1 MDGEEYEISD
11 TEVHELKVDAD
22 LDTAAVTPKCYLP
35 IWIPV
40 ESPAERIQRAKEQV
54 SAVAVAAGKV
64 EVDTSG
70 KDTDSNG
77 KEVGSAAS
85 RMFSGVA
92 EETGLTPS
100 LKKMN
105 LAGHAANEE
114 SDGSPKPMRQRKKSK
129 SLGNEKS
136 GEEEEKCG
144 GAAEKTPGSPE
155 KESKS
160 PKMGNK
166 EEEAALG
173 KNLEEC
179 ASIEVKSTT

>member
-1 MDGEEYEISD
+1 M
-11 TEVHELKVDAD
+11 DAD

-105 LAGHAANEE
+105 LAGKAENEE

-129 SLGNEKS
+129 SQGNEKK
-136 GEEEEKCG
+136 EEEEKCE
-144 GAAEKTPGSPE
+144 GAAAKTPASPE

-160 PKMGNK
+160 PNLGN
-166 EEEAALG
+166 EEEEPASG

-179 ASIEVKSTT
+179 ASIGAKSTT

>member
-1 MDGEEYEISD
+1 M
-11 TEVHELKVDAD
+11 DAD

-77 KEVGSAAS
+77 KEVASAAS

-105 LAGHAANEE
+105 LAGNAENED

-129 SLGNEKS
+129 SQGNEK
-136 GEEEEKCG
+136 EDEKCE
-144 GAAEKTPGSPE
+144 GAAEKTPVSPE

-160 PKMGNK
+160 PNLGN
-166 EEEAALG
+166 EEEEPASG

-179 ASIEVKSTT
+179 ASIEAKSTT

>member
-11 TEVHELKVDAD
+11 TEVQELKVDAD

-77 KEVGSAAS
+77 KEVGSAS
-85 RMFSGVA
+85 VRMFSGVA

-105 LAGHAANEE
+105 LAGNAENEE

-129 SLGNEKS
+129 SQGNEK
-136 GEEEEKCG
+136 EDEEKCE
-144 GAAEKTPGSPE
+144 GAAAETPASPE

-160 PKMGNK
+160 PKLGN
-166 EEEAALG
+166 EEEPASG

-179 ASIEVKSTT
+179 ASIEAKSTT